1 MICEKITIVNKL
13 GLHARA
19 SAKLA
24 QHAGQFSSSIE
35 LGLEESSLSDC
46 KSIMALMMMA
56 ASIGTKL
63 VLRIEG
69 EDEQLAFE
77 DITALFEDKFGEG
90 E

>member
-35 LGLEESSLSDC
+35 LGLEESSLADC

-56 ASIGTKL
+56 ASIGTL
-63 VLRIEG
+63 MVLRVEG

-77 DITALFEDKFGEG
+77 DITALIEDKFGEG

>member
-1 MICEKITIVNKL
+1 MICEKITVANKL

-24 QHAGQFSSSIE
+24 QHSGQFSSSIE
-35 LGLEESSLSDC
+35 IGLDESCLSDC

-56 ASIGTKL
+56 ASIGTQL
-63 VLRIEG
+63 VLKIEG

>member
-1 MICEKITIVNKL
+1 MINEKITIVNKL

-35 LGLEESSLSDC
+35 LGHEDSSLVDC

-56 ASIGTKL
+56 AGIGTKMI
-63 VLRIEG
+63 LRVEG
-69 EDEQLAFE
+69 EDERLAFD
-77 DITALFEDKFGEG
+77 DIAALIEDKFGEG

>member
-1 MICEKITIVNKL
+1 MICEKIVLVNKL

-35 LGLEESSLSDC
+35 ISLDDSNFSDC

-56 ASIGTKL
+56 ASVGTEMT
-63 VLRIEG
+63 LRVEG
-69 EDEQLAFE
+69 DDEHHAFE
-77 DITALFEDKFGEG
+77 DICALINDKFGEG